1 MGKAVAVTLWAIAG
15 FGIVPVQ
22 AQNGNGGQIPF
33 ESESS
38 MQRPVVLA
46 MNKQELIDAPTK
58 SAPPKTADVPAKS
71 ANARRA
77 ATGPGT
83 QTEDDVYVGVTK
95 KDNPKARKR
104 TKDCGKDCDDLEV
117 ERIRRK

>member
-1 MGKAVAVTLWAIAG
+1 MKHRSKTMIEKAVAVTLWAIAG

-22 AQNGNGGQIPF
+22 AQSGNGGQIPF

-46 MNKQELIDAPTK
+46 MNKQELIDAP
-58 SAPPKTADVPAKS
+58 AKT

>member
-46 MNKQELIDAPTK
+46 MNKQELIDAPAKVVTDE
-58 SAPPKTADVPAKS
+58 PVPAKT

>member
-1 MGKAVAVTLWAIAG
+1 MMGKAVAVTLWAIAG

-22 AQNGNGGQIPF
+22 AQSGNGEQIPF

-46 MNKQELIDAPTK
+46 MNKQELIDAPAK
-58 SAPPKTADVPAKS
+58 SAPAKS

>member
-1 MGKAVAVTLWAIAG
+1 MIGKSVAVTLWAIAAG

-22 AQNGNGGQIPF
+22 AQSGNGGQIPF
-33 ESESS
+33 KSESS

-46 MNKQELIDAPTK
+46 MNKQELIDAP
-58 SAPPKTADVPAKS
+58 AKT

-83 QTEDDVYVGVTK
+83 QTEDDSYVGSFK
-95 KDNPKARKR
+95 LDNPKARKR

>member
-1 MGKAVAVTLWAIAG
+1 MMGKAVAVTLWAIAG

-22 AQNGNGGQIPF
+22 AQSGNGGQIPF

-38 MQRPVVLA
+38 VQRPVVLA
-46 MNKQELIDAPTK
+46 MNKQELISIDEVAKTPAPSGRST
-58 SAPPKTADVPAKS
+58 
-71 ANARRA
+71 
-77 ATGPGT
+77 GT
-83 QTEDDVYVGVTK
+83 QTEDDSYVGSFK
-95 KDNPKARKR
+95 LDNPKARKR